1 MLFQFNITLTDEDYL
16 AFNSFHAFGS
26 KQGQKALMK
35 SRLIYIGAMVA
46 LIALL
51 VLFTGWSS
59 IATLY
64 AGLLAS
70 FTLVY
75 MLIFKKVLQRNM
87 KAQIKRMKQTGR
99 LPYEA
104 VSTIE
109 FYEDKMVEISPN
121 SRTEESYEIFE
132 RVCVLKDRYILLY
145 RSSISAYILP
155 IPQVKTQIHMEE
167 FLSFLSQ
174 KCGNVVHY

>member
-75 MLIFKKVLQRNM
+75 MLIFKKVLQKNM

-104 VSTIE
+104 V
-109 FYEDKMVEISPN
+109 SPN

-155 IPQVKTQIHMEE
+155 IPQIQTQIHMEE
-167 FLSFLSQ
+167 FLSFLSR
-174 KCGNVVHY
+174 KCSNVEHY